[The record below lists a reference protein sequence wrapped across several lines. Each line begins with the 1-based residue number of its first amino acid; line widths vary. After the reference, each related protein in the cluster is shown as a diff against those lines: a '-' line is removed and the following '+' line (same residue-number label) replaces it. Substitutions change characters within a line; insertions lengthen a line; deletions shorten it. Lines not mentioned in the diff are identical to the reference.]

1 MRTCL
6 HTSYTL
12 LSEKFSSLKNVLIW
26 QIWGMSAS
34 LETNLNH
41 LCCDSRLPC
50 YVFCTLTNRYKLKQK
65 STFHLLTRQQMQGWE
80 KISLKTGHFGI
91 SPARN
96 YCWKLKTKE
105 RHKDN
110 FFTAIFTTL
119 VTSQVPQQQLVERK
133 QNFSLPPC
141 LFWRL
146 PQLHPNVI
154 SSQIAFRTR
163 RQESWS
169 RVNNRL
175 FHERNLPSC
184 REFLYK
190 LKTSNYLS
198 CLKFG
203 NYFDKPWRRSIKV
216 HNEFCQK

>member
-50 YVFCTLTNRYKLKQK
+50 YVFCTLTNKYKLKQK

-80 KISLKTGHFGI
+80 KISLKPGHFGI

-96 YCWKLKTKE
+96 YCRKLKSKE
-105 RHKDN
+105 RQKDN
-110 FFTAIFTTL
+110 FFTAIF
-119 VTSQVPQQQLVERK
+119 RK
-133 QNFSLPPC
+133 MLHFSLYEM
-141 LFWRL
+141 W
-146 PQLHPNVI
+146 
-154 SSQIAFRTR
+154 
-163 RQESWS
+163 
-169 RVNNRL
+169 NNPTCG
-175 FHERNLPSC
+175 NL
-184 REFLYK
+184 
-190 LKTSNYLS
+190 
-198 CLKFG
+198 
-203 NYFDKPWRRSIKV
+203 WRRNRVGGGGGGVNPFLCIPLRSMHVPHLSLAGSPTTTCRKKTKFFTPSLPFLTPSPITSKCHLV
-216 HNEFCQK
+216 PNSFQDKKTGVLVSGQ